1 MMAAYQLIVGAPVL
15 AAGLWLVRSERNRDA
30 VLGAAFLLVGALL
43 MLNSLLEILWPM
55 P

>member
-1 MMAAYQLIVGAPVL
+1 MMAAYQLIVGAAVL
-15 AAGLWLVRSERNRDA
+15 AVGLWLVRSQRYRDS

-43 MLNSLLEILWPM
+43 TLNSLLEFLGPM

>member
-1 MMAAYQLIVGAPVL
+1 MMAAYQLIVGAPVP

-30 VLGAAFLLVGALL
+30 VLGAALLLL
-43 MLNSLLEILWPM
+43 TSLLEFLWPM